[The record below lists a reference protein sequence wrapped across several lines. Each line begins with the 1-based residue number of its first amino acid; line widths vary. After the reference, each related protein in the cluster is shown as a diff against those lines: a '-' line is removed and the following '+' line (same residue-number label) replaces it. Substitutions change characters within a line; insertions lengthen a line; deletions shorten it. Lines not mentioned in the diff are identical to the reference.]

1 MAPETGDSASQLN
14 RQELASLQSGSAMPP
29 APQYLTGATAPS
41 AWKLS
46 RSGGNSM
53 GLPGPNPG
61 GPGLTLYNR

>member
-1 MAPETGDSASQLN
+1 
-14 RQELASLQSGSAMPP
+14 MPP
-29 APQYLTGATAPS
+29 P
-41 AWKLS
+41 AWVPS